1 MKKSLQALIITG
13 LLLTVFGTMCGC
25 QSTVQ
30 TSQSSSDIIQS
41 SEVEAASNSGKSET
55 KLDIHEEK
63 MPALDIKQNGGGDEQ
78 SAFYGAQEISKL
90 GLFSQKFE
98 NLVKESCTE
107 KEFQEYMTW
116 SEENDNPVDNKD
128 RPYNINEMPNLPNV
142 VKKYSLNHDKVAEI
156 LKDLQK
162 YYTELSSESE
172 NAKYADM
179 MIYTDE
185 EIEAIASG
193 DVEKCFNL
201 FTYNTAILKNDLIY
215 TPAYIYNNTMDKLE
229 EAGITA
235 EEIAARTEIYG
246 SFSLTDEQMTALQN
260 KMLKYVALQAEKGN
274 FSGTYKIP
282 TTATFSVP
290 EKIGNATFV
299 TQT

>member
-41 SEVEAASNSGKSET
+41 SEVEVASNSGKSET

-142 VKKYSLNHDKVAEI
+142 VKKYSLDHDKVAEI

-179 MIYTDE
+179 IYTDE

-193 DVEKCFNL
+193 DVKKCFNL
-201 FTYNTAILKNDLIY
+201 FTYNTSIMKNDLIY

>member
-78 SAFYGAQEISKL
+78 AAFYGAQEISKL

-179 MIYTDE
+179 IYTDE

-193 DVEKCFNL
+193 DVKKCFNL
-201 FTYNTAILKNDLIY
+201 FTYNTSIMKNDLIY

-274 FSGTYKIP
+274 FSGTYEIP

>member
-41 SEVEAASNSGKSET
+41 SEVEAASNSGISET

-142 VKKYSLNHDKVAEI
+142 VKKYSLNHDKVYEI

-172 NAKYADM
+172 NAEYAD

-201 FTYNTAILKNDLIY
+201 FTYNTSIMKNDLIY

>member
-41 SEVEAASNSGKSET
+41 SEVEAASNSDKSET
-55 KLDIHEEK
+55 KLNIPEEV
-63 MPALDIKQNGGGDEQ
+63 MPALDIKQNGGGDEL
-78 SAFYGAQEISKL
+78 SAFYGAQEISRL
-90 GLFSQKFE
+90 GLFSIKFE

-107 KEFQEYMTW
+107 EEFQEYMSW

-142 VKKYSLNHDKVAEI
+142 VKKYSLDHDKVAEI

-172 NAKYADM
+172 NAEYAD

-193 DVEKCFNL
+193 NVEKCFNL

>member
-41 SEVEAASNSGKSET
+41 SEVEVASNSGKSET

-142 VKKYSLNHDKVAEI
+142 VKKYSLNHDKVYEI

-179 MIYTDE
+179 IYTDE

-193 DVEKCFNL
+193 DVKKCFNL
-201 FTYNTAILKNDLIY
+201 FTYNTSIMKNDLIY

>member
-41 SEVEAASNSGKSET
+41 SEVEVASNSGKSET
-55 KLDIHEEK
+55 KLDIYEEK

-142 VKKYSLNHDKVAEI
+142 VKKYSLNHDKVYEI

-179 MIYTDE
+179 IYTDE

-193 DVEKCFNL
+193 DVKKCFNL
-201 FTYNTAILKNDLIY
+201 FTYNTSIMKNDLIY

-246 SFSLTDEQMTALQN
+246 SFSLTDEQMTQLQN
-260 KMLKYVALQAEKGN
+260 KKLKYVALQAEKGN
-274 FSGTYKIP
+274 FSGTYEIP

>member
-41 SEVEAASNSGKSET
+41 SDVEVASNSGKSET
-55 KLDIHEEK
+55 KLDIYEEK

-142 VKKYSLNHDKVAEI
+142 VKKYSLNHDKVYEI

-179 MIYTDE
+179 IYTDE

-193 DVEKCFNL
+193 DVKKCFNL
-201 FTYNTAILKNDLIY
+201 FTYNTSIMKNDLIY

-274 FSGTYKIP
+274 FSGTYEIP

>member
-41 SEVEAASNSGKSET
+41 SEVEVASNSGKSET

-142 VKKYSLNHDKVAEI
+142 VKKYSLDHDKVAEI

-179 MIYTDE
+179 IYTDE

-193 DVEKCFNL
+193 DVKKCFNL
-201 FTYNTAILKNDLIY
+201 FTYNTSIMKNDLIY

-282 TTATFSVP
+282 TLSL
-290 EKIGNATFV
+290 IHI
-299 TQT
+299 

>member
-25 QSTVQ
+25 QSTAQ
-30 TSQSSSDIIQS
+30 TSQSSSDIIRS
-41 SEVEAASNSGKSET
+41 SEVEATSNSGKSET

-179 MIYTDE
+179 IYTDE
-185 EIEAIASG
+185 EIEPIASG

>member
-41 SEVEAASNSGKSET
+41 SEVEVASNSGKSET
-55 KLDIHEEK
+55 KLDIYEEK

-90 GLFSQKFE
+90 GILSQKFE

-142 VKKYSLNHDKVAEI
+142 VKKYSLNHDKVYEI

-179 MIYTDE
+179 IYTDE

-193 DVEKCFNL
+193 DVKKCFNL
-201 FTYNTAILKNDLIY
+201 FTYNTSIMKNDLIY

-274 FSGTYKIP
+274 FSGTYEIP

>member
-41 SEVEAASNSGKSET
+41 SEVEVASNSGKSET
-55 KLDIHEEK
+55 KLDIYEEK

-142 VKKYSLNHDKVAEI
+142 VKKYSLNHDKVYEI

-162 YYTELSSESE
+162 YYTELSAESE
-172 NAKYADM
+172 NAKYAD

-193 DVEKCFNL
+193 DVKKCFNL
-201 FTYNTAILKNDLIY
+201 FTYNTSIMKNDLIY
-215 TPAYIYNNTMDKLE
+215 TPAYIYNNTMVKLE

-274 FSGTYKIP
+274 FSGTYEIP

>member
-41 SEVEAASNSGKSET
+41 SEVEAASNSGISET

-142 VKKYSLNHDKVAEI
+142 VKKYSLNHDKVYEI

-172 NAKYADM
+172 NAEYAD

>member
-41 SEVEAASNSGKSET
+41 SEVEVASNSGKSDT
-55 KLDIHEEK
+55 KLDIYEEK

-142 VKKYSLNHDKVAEI
+142 VKKYSLNHDKVYEI

-179 MIYTDE
+179 IYTDE

-193 DVEKCFNL
+193 DVKKCFNL
-201 FTYNTAILKNDLIY
+201 FTYNTSIMKNDLIY

-274 FSGTYKIP
+274 FSGTYEIP

>member
-1 MKKSLQALIITG
+1 
-13 LLLTVFGTMCGC
+13 
-25 QSTVQ
+25 
-30 TSQSSSDIIQS
+30 
-41 SEVEAASNSGKSET
+41 
-55 KLDIHEEK
+55 
-63 MPALDIKQNGGGDEQ
+63 MPALDIKQIGGGDEQ

-142 VKKYSLNHDKVAEI
+142 VKKYSLNHDKVYEI

-179 MIYTDE
+179 IYTDE

-193 DVEKCFNL
+193 DVKKCFNL
-201 FTYNTAILKNDLIY
+201 FTYNTSIMKNDLIY

>member
-41 SEVEAASNSGKSET
+41 SEVEVASNSGKSET
-55 KLDIHEEK
+55 KLDIYEEK
-63 MPALDIKQNGGGDEQ
+63 IPALDIKQNGGGDEL

-142 VKKYSLNHDKVAEI
+142 VKKYSLNHDKVYEI

-179 MIYTDE
+179 IYTDE

-193 DVEKCFNL
+193 DVKKCFNL
-201 FTYNTAILKNDLIY
+201 FTYNTSIMKNDLIY

-274 FSGTYKIP
+274 FSGTYEIP

>member
-41 SEVEAASNSGKSET
+41 SEVEVASNSGKSET
-55 KLDIHEEK
+55 KLDIYEEK

-142 VKKYSLNHDKVAEI
+142 VKKYSLNHDKVYEI

-179 MIYTDE
+179 IYTDE

-193 DVEKCFNL
+193 DVKKCFNL
-201 FTYNTAILKNDLIY
+201 FTYNTSIMKNDLIY

-274 FSGTYKIP
+274 FSGTYEIP

-290 EKIGNATFV
+290 EKIENATFV

>member
-1 MKKSLQALIITG
+1 
-13 LLLTVFGTMCGC
+13 
-25 QSTVQ
+25 
-30 TSQSSSDIIQS
+30 
-41 SEVEAASNSGKSET
+41 
-55 KLDIHEEK
+55 

-172 NAKYADM
+172 NAKYAD

>member
-41 SEVEAASNSGKSET
+41 SEVEVASNSGKSET
-55 KLDIHEEK
+55 KLDIYEEK

-142 VKKYSLNHDKVAEI
+142 VKKYSLNHDKVYEI

-179 MIYTDE
+179 IYTDE

-193 DVEKCFNL
+193 DVKKCFNL
-201 FTYNTAILKNDLIY
+201 FTYNTSIMKNDLIY

-274 FSGTYKIP
+274 FSGTYEFP

>member
-41 SEVEAASNSGKSET
+41 SEVEVASNSGKSET
-55 KLDIHEEK
+55 KLDIYEEK

-107 KEFQEYMTW
+107 KEFQEFMTW

-142 VKKYSLNHDKVAEI
+142 VKKYSLNHDKVYEI

-179 MIYTDE
+179 IYTDE

-193 DVEKCFNL
+193 DVKKCFNL
-201 FTYNTAILKNDLIY
+201 FTYNTSIMKNDLIY

-274 FSGTYKIP
+274 FSGTYEIP

>member
-25 QSTVQ
+25 QSTAQ
-30 TSQSSSDIIQS
+30 TSQSSSDIIRS
-41 SEVEAASNSGKSET
+41 SEVEATSNSGKSET

-142 VKKYSLNHDKVAEI
+142 VKKYSLNHDKVYEI

-179 MIYTDE
+179 IYTDE

-193 DVEKCFNL
+193 DVKKCFNL
-201 FTYNTAILKNDLIY
+201 FTYNTSIMKNDLIY

>member
-1 MKKSLQALIITG
+1 
-13 LLLTVFGTMCGC
+13 
-25 QSTVQ
+25 
-30 TSQSSSDIIQS
+30 
-41 SEVEAASNSGKSET
+41 
-55 KLDIHEEK
+55 
-63 MPALDIKQNGGGDEQ
+63 
-78 SAFYGAQEISKL
+78 
-90 GLFSQKFE
+90 
-98 NLVKESCTE
+98 
-107 KEFQEYMTW
+107 
-116 SEENDNPVDNKD
+116 
-128 RPYNINEMPNLPNV
+128 MPNLPNV
-142 VKKYSLNHDKVAEI
+142 VKKYSLDHDKVAEI

-172 NAKYADM
+172 NAKYAD

>member
-41 SEVEAASNSGKSET
+41 SEVEVASNSGKSET

-142 VKKYSLNHDKVAEI
+142 VKKYSLNHDKVYEI

-172 NAKYADM
+172 NAEYAD

>member
-41 SEVEAASNSGKSET
+41 SEVEVASNSGKSET
-55 KLDIHEEK
+55 KLDIYEEK

-142 VKKYSLNHDKVAEI
+142 VKKYSLNHDKVYEI

-162 YYTELSSESE
+162 YYTELSAESE
-172 NAKYADM
+172 NAKYAD

-193 DVEKCFNL
+193 DVKKCFNL
-201 FTYNTAILKNDLIY
+201 FTYNTSIMKNDLIY
-215 TPAYIYNNTMDKLE
+215 TPAYIYNNTMDNLE

-274 FSGTYKIP
+274 FSGTYEIP

>member
-41 SEVEAASNSGKSET
+41 SEVEAASNSDKSET
-55 KLDIHEEK
+55 KLNIPEEV
-63 MPALDIKQNGGGDEQ
+63 MPALDIKQNGGGDEL
-78 SAFYGAQEISKL
+78 SAFYGAQEISRL
-90 GLFSQKFE
+90 GLFSIKFE

-107 KEFQEYMTW
+107 EEFQEYMSW

-142 VKKYSLNHDKVAEI
+142 VKKYSLDHDKVAEI

-172 NAKYADM
+172 NAEYAD

-193 DVEKCFNL
+193 NVEKCFNL

-215 TPAYIYNNTMDKLE
+215 TPAYIYNNTMNKLE

-235 EEIAARTEIYG
+235 EEIAARTEIYS
-246 SFSLTDEQMTALQN
+246 SFSLTDEQMIALQN

-274 FSGTYKIP
+274 FSGTYEIP
-282 TTATFSVP
+282 ATATFSVP

>member
-142 VKKYSLNHDKVAEI
+142 VKKYSLNHDKVYEI
-156 LKDLQK
+156 LKDLLK

-172 NAKYADM
+172 NAEYAD

>member
-41 SEVEAASNSGKSET
+41 SEVEAASNSDKSET
-55 KLDIHEEK
+55 KLNIPEEA
-63 MPALDIKQNGGGDEQ
+63 MPALDIKKNGGGDEL
-78 SAFYGAQEISKL
+78 SAFYGAQEISRL
-90 GLFSQKFE
+90 GLFSIKFE

-107 KEFQEYMTW
+107 EEFQEYMSW

-142 VKKYSLNHDKVAEI
+142 VKKYSLDHDKVAEI

-172 NAKYADM
+172 NAEYAD

-193 DVEKCFNL
+193 NVEKCFNL

-235 EEIAARTEIYG
+235 EEIAARTEIYS

-260 KMLKYVALQAEKGN
+260 KMLKYVALQAEKGK

>member
-55 KLDIHEEK
+55 KLDIPEEI

-90 GLFSQKFE
+90 GLFSPKFE

-116 SEENDNPVDNKD
+116 SEANDNPVDNKD
-128 RPYNINEMPNLPNV
+128 RPYNINDMPNLPNV
-142 VKKYSLNHDKVAEI
+142 VKKYSLDHDKVYEI

-162 YYTELSSESE
+162 YYTALSSESE
-172 NAKYADM
+172 NSEYAD

-193 DVEKCFNL
+193 NVEKCFNL

-235 EEIAARTEIYG
+235 EEIAARTEIYS

-274 FSGTYKIP
+274 FSGIYEIP
-282 TTATFSVP
+282 ATATFSVP
-290 EKIGNATFV
+290 EKIGNVTFV
-299 TQT
+299 KQA

>member
-13 LLLTVFGTMCGC
+13 LLLTVFATMCGC

-41 SEVEAASNSGKSET
+41 SEVEVASNSGKSET
-55 KLDIHEEK
+55 KLDIYEEK

-142 VKKYSLNHDKVAEI
+142 VKKYSLNHDKVYEI

-179 MIYTDE
+179 IYTDE

-193 DVEKCFNL
+193 DVKKCFNL
-201 FTYNTAILKNDLIY
+201 FTYNTSIMKNDLIY

-274 FSGTYKIP
+274 FSGTYEIP

>member
-1 MKKSLQALIITG
+1 
-13 LLLTVFGTMCGC
+13 
-25 QSTVQ
+25 
-30 TSQSSSDIIQS
+30 
-41 SEVEAASNSGKSET
+41 
-55 KLDIHEEK
+55 

-107 KEFQEYMTW
+107 KEFQEYMIW

-142 VKKYSLNHDKVAEI
+142 VKKYSLNHDKVYEI

-179 MIYTDE
+179 IYTDE

-193 DVEKCFNL
+193 DVKKCFNL
-201 FTYNTAILKNDLIY
+201 FTYNTSIMKNDLIY

-274 FSGTYKIP
+274 FSGTYEIP

-290 EKIGNATFV
+290 EKIENATFV

>member
-142 VKKYSLNHDKVAEI
+142 VKKYSLNHDKVYEI

-172 NAKYADM
+172 NAEYAD

>member
-41 SEVEAASNSGKSET
+41 SEVEVASNSGKSET

-142 VKKYSLNHDKVAEI
+142 VKKYSLDHDKVAEI

-179 MIYTDE
+179 IYTDE

-193 DVEKCFNL
+193 DVKKCFNL
-201 FTYNTAILKNDLIY
+201 FTYNTSIMKNDLIY

-290 EKIGNATFV
+290 EKIENATFV

>member
-13 LLLTVFGTMCGC
+13 LLLTVFGTMCSC
-25 QSTVQ
+25 QSTAQ
-30 TSQSSSDIIQS
+30 TSQSSSDIIRS
-41 SEVEAASNSGKSET
+41 SEVEATSNSGKSET

-63 MPALDIKQNGGGDEQ
+63 MPALDIKQIGGGDEQ

-142 VKKYSLNHDKVAEI
+142 VKKYSLNHDKVYEI

-179 MIYTDE
+179 IYTDE

-193 DVEKCFNL
+193 DVKKCFNL
-201 FTYNTAILKNDLIY
+201 FTYNTSIMKNDLIY

>member
-41 SEVEAASNSGKSET
+41 SEVEVASNSGKSET
-55 KLDIHEEK
+55 KLDIYEEK

-78 SAFYGAQEISKL
+78 SAFYGAQEISNL

-142 VKKYSLNHDKVAEI
+142 VKKYSLNHDKVYEI

-179 MIYTDE
+179 IYTDE

-193 DVEKCFNL
+193 DVKKCFNL
-201 FTYNTAILKNDLIY
+201 FTYNTSIMKNDLIY

-274 FSGTYKIP
+274 FSGTYEIP